1 MICRFVVGVAGKG
14 KERERVTKRGVLY
27 MCVSESE
34 SDREGA
40 EECGVVL

>member
-1 MICRFVVGVAGKG
+1 MRVRKG
-14 KERERVTKRGVLY
+14 GGVLY

-34 SDREGA
+34 SDREGV

>member
-1 MICRFVVGVAGKG
+1 MRKG
-14 KERERVTKRGVLY
+14 GGVLY